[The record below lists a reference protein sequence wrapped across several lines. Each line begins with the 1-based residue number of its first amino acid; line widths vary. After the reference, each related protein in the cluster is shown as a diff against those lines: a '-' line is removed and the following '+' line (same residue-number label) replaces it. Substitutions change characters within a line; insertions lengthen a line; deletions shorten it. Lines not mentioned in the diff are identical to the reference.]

1 MSTSPYKKNCIV
13 QSARRI
19 CGYRSSLVPFNYRPT
34 TRYTIFPYTTLFRS
48 IQTQNHSLYYC
59 TNMTCVF
66 MILRLAVTVRGVG
79 AYSRA
84 PHTAHETALQKLTS
98 AA

>member
-1 MSTSPYKKNCIV
+1 
-13 QSARRI
+13 
-19 CGYRSSLVPFNYRPT
+19 
-34 TRYTIFPYTTLFRS
+34 
-48 IQTQNHSLYYC
+48 
-59 TNMTCVF
+59 MTCVF

-98 AA
+98 AAWKVFTKSPTTWSV